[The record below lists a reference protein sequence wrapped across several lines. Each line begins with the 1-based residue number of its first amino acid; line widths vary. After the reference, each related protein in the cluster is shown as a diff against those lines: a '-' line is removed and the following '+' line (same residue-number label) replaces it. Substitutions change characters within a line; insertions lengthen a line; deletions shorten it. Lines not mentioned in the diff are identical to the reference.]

1 MIILNLWAFSVL
13 AIIAAAGWLLDVWFP
28 TLFQPAYKLLTLGSI
43 VFLVGAITEMLRIR
57 GRIFFTPIWLL
68 GLILIAVAAYEQ
80 WGVMGAIIPS
90 VAVVLAV
97 VFLFSSR
104 TERNEPSR
112 A

>member
-1 MIILNLWAFSVL
+1 MIILNLWAFLVL
-13 AIIAAAGWLLDVWFP
+13 AIIAAAGWLLDLWFP
-28 TLFQPAYKLLTLGSI
+28 SLFQPAYQLLTFGSI
-43 VFLVGAITEMLRIR
+43 AFLVGALTEMLRVR

-80 WGVMGAIIPS
+80 WGVLGAIIPS
-90 VAVVLAV
+90 IAILLGI

-104 TERNEPSR
+104 AERNEPSR